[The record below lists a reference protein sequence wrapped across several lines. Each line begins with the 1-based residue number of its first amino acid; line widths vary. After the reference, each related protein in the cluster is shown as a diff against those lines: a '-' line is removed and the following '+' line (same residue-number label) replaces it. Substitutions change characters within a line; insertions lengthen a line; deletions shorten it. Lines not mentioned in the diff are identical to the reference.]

1 MKMNNFKIIPTVD
14 NSVSSVNMPAEA
26 QACLDIHSSAE
37 YMVND
42 IHCILSQMIA
52 QDTSIDEALTVMK
65 LSNKKST
72 LYVGTETKLLGVISS
87 FTLVSRVVLMIANR
101 KRVARSELTVADVMS
116 LVVKMPALR
125 KNNVHRACIG
135 DIKKTMESLGEA
147 HIQVVDE
154 TNKIC
159 GVISSTD
166 VSRVLHVPVFINA
179 TAHSFKDC
187 FNVMHEHEELI

>member
-1 MKMNNFKIIPTVD
+1 MPTVD
-14 NSVSSVNMPAEA
+14 SSIACANVLIEA
-26 QACLDIHSSAE
+26 QTCLDIHSSAE
-37 YMVND
+37 YVVND
-42 IHCILSQMIA
+42 INCILSQMIA
-52 QDTSIDEALTVMK
+52 PDTSIDEALTVMR

-116 LVVKMPALR
+116 PIYKMPALR

-135 DIKKTMESLGEA
+135 DIKKTMESLGKA
-147 HIQVVDE
+147 HIQVVDD
-154 TNKIC
+154 TNKIY
-159 GVISSTD
+159 GVISSID
-166 VSRVLHVPVFINA
+166 VSRVLHEPVYINA

-187 FNVMHEHEELI
+187 FNVMPEHEELI

>member
-1 MKMNNFKIIPTVD
+1 MDNFKIVPTVD
-14 NSVSSVNMPAEA
+14 NSISGVNMPVEA

-37 YMVND
+37 YVVKD
-42 IHCILSQMIA
+42 IHCILSQMITPDA
-52 QDTSIDEALTVMK
+52 SIDEALTVMR

-72 LYVGTETKLLGVISS
+72 LYVGTETKLL
-87 FTLVSRVVLMIANR
+87 MIANR
-101 KRVARSELTVADVMS
+101 KCVVRSDLTVADVMS
-116 LVVKMPALR
+116 PINKMPVLR

-135 DIKKTMESLGEA
+135 DITKTMESLGEA

-154 TNKIC
+154 TNKIF

-166 VSRVLHVPVFINA
+166 ISRVLHEPVYINA

>member
-1 MKMNNFKIIPTVD
+1 MDNFKIVPTVD
-14 NSVSSVNMPAEA
+14 NSISGVNMPVEA

-37 YMVND
+37 YVVKD
-42 IHCILSQMIA
+42 IHCILSQMITPDA
-52 QDTSIDEALTVMK
+52 SIDEALTVMR

-101 KRVARSELTVADVMS
+101 KCVVRSDLTVADVMS
-116 LVVKMPALR
+116 PINKMPVLR

-154 TNKIC
+154 TNKIF

-166 VSRVLHVPVFINA
+166 ISRVLHEPVYINA

-187 FNVMHEHEELI
+187 FNVMHEHEKLI

>member
-1 MKMNNFKIIPTVD
+1 MDNFKIVPTVD
-14 NSVSSVNMPAEA
+14 NSISGVNMPVEA

-37 YMVND
+37 YVVKD
-42 IHCILSQMIA
+42 IHCILSQMITPDA
-52 QDTSIDEALTVMK
+52 SIDEALTVMR

-101 KRVARSELTVADVMS
+101 KCVVRSDLTVADVMS
-116 LVVKMPALR
+116 PINKMPVLR

-154 TNKIC
+154 TNKIF

-166 VSRVLHVPVFINA
+166 ISRVLHEPVYINA